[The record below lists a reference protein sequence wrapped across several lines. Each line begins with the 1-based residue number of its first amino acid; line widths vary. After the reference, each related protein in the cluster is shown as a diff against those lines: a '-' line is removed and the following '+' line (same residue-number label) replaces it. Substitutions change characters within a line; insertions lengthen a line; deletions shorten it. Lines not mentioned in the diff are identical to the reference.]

1 MSTQMELNG
10 VTEVFIS
17 DATRT
22 TDNSRTWRTIRITTE
37 EGTVLELSL
46 WSNNYG
52 LPLTIGED

>member
-17 DATRT
+17 DTTPT
-22 TDNSRTWRTIRITTE
+22 TDNSRTWRTIRIKTE

-46 WSNNYG
+46 WSNDYG
-52 LPLTIGED
+52 LPITLGED

>member
-10 VTEVFIS
+10 VTEVYIS

-22 TDNSRTWRTIRITTE
+22 TDNSRTWRTIRIKTE

-46 WSNNYG
+46 WANDFG
-52 LPLTIGED
+52 LPITLGEE